1 MKKEKQIILFDGVC
15 NFCNFWVNFV
25 IKRDNKD
32 LFRFAALQSEKAKE
46 LTSRFNIDI
55 SNLDTFVLIV
65 GEKFYNKSTAALMVS
80 KELNSILKILFPLI
94 ILPAFFRD
102 FVYDIIA
109 KNRYK
114 LFGRKESCRI
124 PTEAEKEK
132 FLK

>member
-1 MKKEKQIILFDGVC
+1 LINKKQIILFDGVC

-25 IKRDNKD
+25 LEKD
-32 LFRFAALQSEKAKE
+32 KKNVFRFAALQSEKARE
-46 LTSRFNIDI
+46 LSSRLNIDI

-65 GEKFYNKSTAALMVS
+65 GEKFYIKSTAALMVCKKLDS
-80 KELNSILKILFPLI
+80 YLKILFPLI

-124 PTEAEKEK
+124 PTQAEKEK
-132 FLK
+132 FL

>member
-1 MKKEKQIILFDGVC
+1 MINQKQIILFDGVC

-25 IKRDNKD
+25 LERDKKN
-32 LFRFAALQSEKAKE
+32 LFRFAALQSEKARE
-46 LTSRFNIDI
+46 LSSRLNIDI

-65 GEKFYNKSTAALMVS
+65 GEKFYIKSTAALMVCKKLDS
-80 KELNSILKILFPLI
+80 YLKILFPLI
-94 ILPAFFRD
+94 ILPAFIRD

-124 PTEAEKEK
+124 PTQAEKEK
-132 FLK
+132 FL

>member
-1 MKKEKQIILFDGVC
+1 M
-15 NFCNFWVNFV
+15 NFV
-25 IKRDNKD
+25 LEKD
-32 LFRFAALQSEKAKE
+32 KKNVFRFAALQSEKARE
-46 LTSRFNIDI
+46 LSSRLNIDI

-65 GEKFYNKSTAALMVS
+65 GEKFYIKSTAALMVCKKLDS
-80 KELNSILKILFPLI
+80 YLKILFPLI

-124 PTEAEKEK
+124 PTQAEKEK
-132 FLK
+132 FL